1 MAMSQNAADKA
12 HILWIPDVIILYYL
26 ASGQHLVE
34 YEPLSHLMTTA
45 FLMFS
50 SEYKFFNQEFVD
62 EEEYYEELDAMD
74 DMDNLDIDFN

>member
-1 MAMSQNAADKA
+1 MN
-12 HILWIPDVIILYYL
+12 
-26 ASGQHLVE
+26 
-34 YEPLSHLMTTA
+34 PLSHLMTTA

>member
-1 MAMSQNAADKA
+1 
-12 HILWIPDVIILYYL
+12 
-26 ASGQHLVE
+26 
-34 YEPLSHLMTTA
+34 MTTA